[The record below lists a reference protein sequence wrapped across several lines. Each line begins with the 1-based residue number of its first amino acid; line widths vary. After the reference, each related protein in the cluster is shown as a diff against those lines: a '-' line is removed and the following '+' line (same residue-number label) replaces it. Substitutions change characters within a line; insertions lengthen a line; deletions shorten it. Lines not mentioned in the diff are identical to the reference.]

1 MSSPSCLFRL
11 SPIAAAMLAFQAMP
25 ASAEATA
32 DAAATTTLS
41 TVKVEDSATS
51 DIKADQ
57 VASPKFTQPLVDT
70 PQTISVLKKELL
82 IQQGALS
89 LSDALRQTPGITFQQ
104 GENGNSTSGDA
115 VFLRGFDTQ
124 GSIFL
129 DNIRDISPAVRDL
142 FNIEQVEIVKGPAGA
157 DNGRGVAAG
166 YINLVSKTPFADDLA
181 TGSFS
186 YGTRDRRR
194 ATADI
199 NRRIGDTVAV
209 RLNVVGQ
216 DGGVAGRDVV
226 ERQQWGLAPSISFGL
241 GTPTRVTLFT
251 QHLFQDN
258 IPDGGV
264 TALGVSGY
272 RSANANAASAA
283 AVPISNFY
291 GLDADFEDIDLNVY
305 SLRLEHDVAPGYT
318 VSNLSRYSRTTQDR
332 VLTAPLNAPTTNGDP
347 STWTV
352 ARSRQ
357 GSYRDNDLLTNQ
369 TNLRGVFRTGVVEHE
384 FSSGVEFIHEAQY
397 TPTYAVTVTT
407 PAQTQTP
414 ANVYSPNPSDPAVT
428 VTPNGAFSDGDT
440 TTAAVYFFDTAKFGA
455 RDQFQLNAG
464 VRIER
469 YRTETD
475 LLVYSTATTFPNL
488 AVGTP
493 VTARP
498 VNKDTLLSYKVG
510 GVYKPLDNGSVYAA
524 YGTSQRPPGGDN
536 FTLSANTVANING
549 PTLEP
554 SEADSVEVGSK
565 WDLLDGRFAANA
577 ALFRTVSRNDLAR
590 QVDDSIV
597 QYGKRR
603 VQGVELGLVGNL
615 TANWQLSAGYTHQN
629 TKVAEGVI
637 ATDGTSTQ
645 SGAPINFSPK
655 DSVTVWSSYKLP
667 VAVGAYLNG
676 PLTLGG
682 GVRYLSSQSR
692 TVNNN
697 PDSITTGIVTVDDY
711 VVVDAVAGYD
721 FTPKVG
727 LQANVYNLLDER
739 YVASVNNSGQ
749 RYSPGI
755 PRSYLLTLNV
765 RY

>member
-1 MSSPSCLFRL
+1 
-11 SPIAAAMLAFQAMP
+11 ML
-25 ASAEATA
+25 T
-32 DAAATTTLS
+32 
-41 TVKVEDSATS
+41 
-51 DIKADQ
+51 
-57 VASPKFTQPLVDT
+57 
-70 PQTISVLKKELL
+70 
-82 IQQGALS
+82 
-89 LSDALRQTPGITFQQ
+89 
-104 GENGNSTSGDA
+104 
-115 VFLRGFDTQ
+115 
-124 GSIFL
+124 
-129 DNIRDISPAVRDL
+129 
-142 FNIEQVEIVKGPAGA
+142 
-157 DNGRGVAAG
+157 GR
-166 YINLVSKTPFADDLA
+166 
-181 TGSFS
+181 
-186 YGTRDRRR
+186 
-194 ATADI
+194 
-199 NRRIGDTVAV
+199 
-209 RLNVVGQ
+209 
-216 DGGVAGRDVV
+216 
-226 ERQQWGLAPSISFGL
+226 
-241 GTPTRVTLFT
+241 
-251 QHLFQDN
+251 
-258 IPDGGV
+258 
-264 TALGVSGY
+264 
-272 RSANANAASAA
+272 
-283 AVPISNFY
+283 
-291 GLDADFEDIDLNVY
+291 
-305 SLRLEHDVAPGYT
+305 
-318 VSNLSRYSRTTQDR
+318 
-332 VLTAPLNAPTTNGDP
+332 
-347 STWTV
+347 
-352 ARSRQ
+352 
-357 GSYRDNDLLTNQ
+357 
-369 TNLRGVFRTGVVEHE
+369 
-384 FSSGVEFIHEAQY
+384 
-397 TPTYAVTVTT
+397 AVT
-407 PAQTQTP
+407 
-414 ANVYSPNPSDPAVT
+414 
-428 VTPNGAFSDGDT
+428 
-440 TTAAVYFFDTAKFGA
+440 
-455 RDQFQLNAG
+455 G

-554 SEADSVEVGSK
+554 SEADSVEVGTK

-667 VAVGAYLNG
+667 VALGAYLNG

>member
-11 SPIAAAMLAFQAMP
+11 RPIAAAMLAFQAMP
-25 ASAEATA
+25 AAAEATA
-32 DAAATTTLS
+32 DPAATTTLS
-41 TVKVEDSATS
+41 TVKVEDSAAS

-166 YINLVSKTPFADDLA
+166 YINLVSKTPFADDLS

-194 ATADI
+194 ATADV

-305 SLRLEHDVAPGYT
+305 SLRLEHDLAPGYT
-318 VSNLSRYSRTTQDR
+318 VSNLSRLSRTTQDR

-384 FSSGVEFIHEAQY
+384 FSSGVEFIYEAQY

-407 PAQTQTP
+407 PAQAQTP
-414 ANVYSPNPSDPAVT
+414 ANVYNPNPSDPAVT

-510 GVYKPLDNGSVYAA
+510 GVYKPLDNGSIYAA

-554 SEADSVEVGSK
+554 SEADSVEVGTK

-603 VQGVELGLVGNL
+603 VQGVELGLVGNV

-667 VAVGAYLNG
+667 VALGAYLNG
-676 PLTLGG
+676 PLTVGG

-697 PDSITTGIVTVDDY
+697 PNSITTGIVTVDDY